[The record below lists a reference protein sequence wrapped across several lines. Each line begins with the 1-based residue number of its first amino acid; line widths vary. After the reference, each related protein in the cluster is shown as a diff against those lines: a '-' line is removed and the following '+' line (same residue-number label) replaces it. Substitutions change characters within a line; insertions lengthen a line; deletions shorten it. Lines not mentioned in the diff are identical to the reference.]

1 MQKSNLTDLA
11 FPSEQLRI
19 YNLLPRKKNIAC
31 SDEIRINKAAIIC
44 LCYILL
50 KINSRTLCSRPA
62 FHLMWELLTKQDKC
76 IVVNS
81 PRGVGNY
88 YQLHHWKWDAE
99 VMRLPLK
106 SQRNPRL
113 SGAAPVAPELGRAEA
128 TGEFAVT
135 SLQTGFLSFLLN
147 LCNGKRGKEEEVE

>member
-19 YNLLPRKKNIAC
+19 YNLLPRKKNITC

-62 FHLMWELLTKQDKC
+62 FHLM
-76 IVVNS
+76 
-81 PRGVGNY
+81 
-88 YQLHHWKWDAE
+88 
-99 VMRLPLK
+99 
-106 SQRNPRL
+106 
-113 SGAAPVAPELGRAEA
+113 
-128 TGEFAVT
+128 
-135 SLQTGFLSFLLN
+135 
-147 LCNGKRGKEEEVE
+147 